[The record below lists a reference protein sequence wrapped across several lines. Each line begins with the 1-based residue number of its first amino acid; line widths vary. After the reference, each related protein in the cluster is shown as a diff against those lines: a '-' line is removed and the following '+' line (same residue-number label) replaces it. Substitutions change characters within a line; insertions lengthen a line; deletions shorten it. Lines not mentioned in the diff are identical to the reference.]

1 MNNLTPK
8 RQVNEEKWLSL
19 IRECRSSG
27 LTVIDWCNQNR
38 ISIKGYYYW
47 IAKFR
52 KRAIEDLPRMTKHQ
66 LLPSNIEITEVSL
79 PSKQVSEISPV
90 EDKTTPALIRFG
102 NTIIEVNN
110 SASPELIESI
120 IKAVSR
126 C

>member
-1 MNNLTPK
+1 MSNLTPK

-27 LTVIDWCNQNR
+27 LTVIDWCNQNGV
-38 ISIKGYYYW
+38 SIKGYYYW

-52 KRAIEDLPRMTKHQ
+52 KRALEDLPRMTKHQ
-66 LLPSNIEITEVSL
+66 SLATNIELTEVPL
-79 PSKQVSEISPV
+79 PAKPISEILPA
-90 EDKTTPALIRFG
+90 DTATPALVRCG
-102 NTIIEVNN
+102 NVTIEVNN
-110 SASPELIESI
+110 SASPELIDSI